1 MGATEN
7 VYVEQLVARESIEEL
22 IVEMN
27 KRENPTL
34 DPGRDSTNDNNLNRQ
49 DKTIGF
55 LLSNAK
61 LIRPRKIRGLD
72 IGLEQQTK
80 RKKRRVQ
87 FA

>member
-1 MGATEN
+1 MGATEH

-34 DPGRDSTNDNNLNRQ
+34 DSGRDSNDNNLNRQ

-61 LIRPRKIRGLD
+61 LIRPRKIRGPD

>member
-27 KRENPTL
+27 KRDHPTL
-34 DPGRDSTNDNNLNRQ
+34 DSGRDSNGNKLNRQ

-61 LIRPRKIRGLD
+61 LIRPQKIRGPD
-72 IGLEQQTK
+72 IDLEQQTE